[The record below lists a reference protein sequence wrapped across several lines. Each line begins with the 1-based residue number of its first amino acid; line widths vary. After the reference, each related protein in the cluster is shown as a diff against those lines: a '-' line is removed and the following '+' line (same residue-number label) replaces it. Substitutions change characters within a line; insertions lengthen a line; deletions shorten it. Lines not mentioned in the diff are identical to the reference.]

1 MTTLVDRIVAI
12 CRSLEAA
19 RIPWA
24 LGGALA
30 LAYAT
35 NQPRGTRDIDARAN
49 VTHCGIDTVRSR
61 R

>member
-1 MTTLVDRIVAI
+1 MTATAGIRTTMTTLVDRIVAI

-35 NQPRGTRDIDARAN
+35 NEPRVARLRTL
-49 VTHCGIDTVRSR
+49 VPT
-61 R
+61 